1 MLFGIWE
8 IFNNK
13 TILPP
18 FPIISLFLLPTSK
31 WCNSTAREKQLLE
44 VWVYFMRFGEGDLFF
59 LLNLKTSPQ
68 TQIWDWFWKRA
79 GQPGPFCSQ
88 WFVAHIPEALPP
100 PLPPACSKFSNGLLM
115 SSEWSPRQPAA
126 LQHPAPGF
134 SPACWISVFSYYVP
148 CVLRQ
153 GSSQVSSS
161 AWLIVIPHLP
171 SDLSSRCFFKDICSD
186 PFCGVCVGLIL
197 CSIPTVP
204 RTRDQYIFINSQ

>member
-115 SSEWSPRQPAA
+115 SPEWSPRQPAA

-134 SPACWISVFSYYVP
+134 SPAVGFPSSPITFPVFSGKG
-148 CVLRQ
+148 LHR
-153 GSSQVSSS
+153 S
-161 AWLIVIPHLP
+161 AALPGLLLSLISLQI
-171 SDLSSRCFFKDICSD
+171 
-186 PFCGVCVGLIL
+186 
-197 CSIPTVP
+197 
-204 RTRDQYIFINSQ
+204 